1 MENQNDVTQENFRRS
16 CVEYQKIG
24 YSPSPERG
32 WIGFAKTWRYR
43 DDNTQLCVIRN
54 KKKKIIHNCQ
64 ILACPKILVEYSMK
78 KVCLNSVHEIL
89 GYKKIMFVLKY
100 ENNFYNEKKNM
111 KS

>member
-1 MENQNDVTQENFRRS
+1 MSTKKLGTRPP
-16 CVEYQKIG
+16 QKG
-24 YSPSPERG
+24 DGLDSP
-32 WIGFAKTWRYR
+32 KH
-43 DDNTQLCVIRN
+43 DDIEMIIHSSVLSEI